1 MGVSAAGWLRALG
14 RSRVSHKVQPG
25 CSHPHPRK
33 GAEVRGWTSPSEGR
47 LQSAQS
53 RAGCSQAEPAS
64 ALLPT
69 FPCAAEQSSPSPPFY
84 PAEGYR
90 LLDAIIRLCVVTQKS
105 EKCHFNRDLE
115 HVISFKNEQN
125 NHGGSLMSLLHEELS
140 CSSFCPIYLICHLK
154 YGDGEHRH
162 SCVLTAL

>member
-1 MGVSAAGWLRALG
+1 M
-14 RSRVSHKVQPG
+14 
-25 CSHPHPRK
+25 
-33 GAEVRGWTSPSEGR
+33 RGWTSPSEER

-53 RAGCSQAEPAS
+53 RAGCPQAELSAS

-69 FPCAAEQSSPSPPFY
+69 LPCAVKQSFNSPPFY
-84 PAEGYR
+84 LKAAESYR
-90 LLDAIIRLCVVTQKS
+90 LLHSIIRVCVATQKS
-105 EKCHFNRDLE
+105 EKCHFSKDLG

-140 CSSFCPIYLICHLK
+140 CSSFCPIYLIYHLK

-162 SCVLTAL
+162 SSSVLAAL